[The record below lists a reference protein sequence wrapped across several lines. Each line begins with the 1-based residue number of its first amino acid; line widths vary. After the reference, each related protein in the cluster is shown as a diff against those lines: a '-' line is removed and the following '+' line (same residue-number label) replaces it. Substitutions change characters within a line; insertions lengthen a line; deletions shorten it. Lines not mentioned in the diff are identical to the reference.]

1 MILSTSLATAL
12 LGGLVAAGS
21 VSTQPAWQTDYGKAL
36 VQATD
41 LKKPV
46 AVFIAQGGDGYAKLV
61 TEGKI
66 PTDAAKLL
74 RQNYVCL
81 YVDAASPA
89 GKALTSSFQM
99 SEGLVISSKAGTHQA
114 LRHEGRL
121 SATELTG
128 YLTKYAETTQPV
140 HTDYAGLQTAP
151 VARPIYSQP
160 TYAQPRPVMNA
171 MYGVRNLVI
180 GGG

>member
-1 MILSTSLATAL
+1 MLSTSLATAVL
-12 LGGLVAAGS
+12 TGMLAAGS
-21 VSTQPAWQTDYGKAL
+21 VATQPAWHTDYGKAL
-36 VQATD
+36 AQAAD
-41 LKKPV
+41 FKKPV

-61 TEGKI
+61 KDGKI

-99 SEGLVISSKAGTHQA
+99 GEGLVISSKAGTHQA
-114 LRHEGRL
+114 LRHEGQV
-121 SATELTG
+121 SSTELTG
-128 YLTKYAETTQPV
+128 YLTKYSEVAQP
-140 HTDYAGLQTAP
+140 AQTVYGGYVVAP
-151 VARPIYSQP
+151 VYS
-160 TYAQPRPVMNA
+160 QPRPVLNA
-171 MYGVRNLVI
+171 VQGVRNMVF

>member
-1 MILSTSLATAL
+1 MLSTSLATAVFYGML
-12 LGGLVAAGS
+12 ASGS
-21 VSTQPAWQTDYGKAL
+21 VATQPAWHTDYGKAL

-41 LKKPV
+41 FKKPV

-61 TEGKI
+61 KEGKI
-66 PTDAAKLL
+66 PTDAAKVL

-81 YVDAASPA
+81 YVDAASPT

-121 SATELTG
+121 TSTELTG
-128 YLTKYAETTQPV
+128 YLTKYAESTQPV
-140 HTDYAGLQTAP
+140 RTDYAGIGATP
-151 VARPIYSQP
+151 VASQGYSQP
-160 TYAQPRPVMNA
+160 YYAQPRPVMNA